1 MLHYPP
7 NNILEVAALK
17 VGTRLAGKTP
27 SEIAESA
34 RRAERLGFDTV
45 SSSETNHNPFLPL
58 PIAAEHT
65 ERVGLRT
72 SIALSFARSPMD
84 TAYIGWDIQAMSGGR
99 FTLGLGSQVRGHI
112 VRRFG
117 MNWSAPAPRMREY
130 IQALRHIWNAWQT
143 RTPVKFHGDHYDFN
157 LMPPFFNPGPIA
169 NPDVKVFISA
179 VNPYMLRVA
188 GEVCDGVLLHGFCT
202 PKYTRDVI
210 IPNLEIGAKRAGRS
224 LDEIEI
230 NAGGFIITGATEEEV
245 EAKKAGVKGQISF
258 YASTRSYEGVMSAHG
273 WQDTAARLYRMSVD
287 NRWPEMPNEISDEML
302 ETFAVV
308 GAHDEI
314 VSKLKAAHGDYATSI
329 SFDMPTPTPADEERL
344 AAMVS
349 ELRG

>member
-1 MLHYPP
+1 M
-7 NNILEVAALK
+7 K
-17 VGTRLAGKTP
+17 VGSRLDGRTP
-27 SEIAESA
+27 QQIAESA
-34 RRAERLGFDTV
+34 RRAERLGFDTY

-58 PIAAEHT
+58 AIAAEHT
-65 ERVGLRT
+65 ERVDLRT
-72 SIALSFARSPMD
+72 SIALAFARSPMD
-84 TAYIGWDIQAMSGGR
+84 VAYIAWDLQAMSNGR

-143 RTPVKFHGDHYDFN
+143 QEPVRFHGDHFDFN
-157 LMPPFFNPGPIA
+157 LMPPFFNPGPIEK
-169 NPDVKVFISA
+169 PDVKVYVSA

-210 IPNLEIGAKRAGRS
+210 IPNLEIGAKRSGRS
-224 LDEIEI
+224 LDDFEI

-245 EAKKAGVKGQISF
+245 ESKKAGVKGQISF
-258 YASTRSYEGVMSAHG
+258 YASTRSYESVMSTHG
-273 WQDTAARLYRMSVD
+273 WEDTAARLYRMSVD
-287 NRWPEMPNEISDEML
+287 NRWGEMPGQITDDML

-308 GAHDEI
+308 GTHDEI
-314 VSKLKAAHGDYATSI
+314 VDKLKEAHGDYATSI
-329 SFDMPTPTPADEERL
+329 SFDIPTSTGEDEEML
-344 AAMVS
+344 AGMVS
-349 ELRG
+349 ELQSS